1 MNRPQVLKQLME
13 YFEKKGKILTI
24 DEYKAADD
32 VPMRFNVAKRAFGS
46 WARMSQMAVTAGFV
60 EGAVSAPE
68 PKPATPSN
76 MDKPKAKP
84 APKKAVK
91 KGK

>member
-46 WARMSQMAVTAGFV
+46 WARMSQMAMTAGFN
-60 EGAVSAPE
+60 AAPE
-68 PKPATPSN
+68 PAPAP
-76 MDKPKAKP
+76 KPKAKP

>member
-1 MNRPQVLKQLME
+1 MNRPQVLKVLME
-13 YFEKKGKILTI
+13 YFDKKGKILSI

-32 VPMRFNVAKRAFGS
+32 APMRFMVAKRAFGS
-46 WARMSQMAVTAGFV
+46 WARMEQMIKTAGWTDIP
-60 EGAVSAPE
+60 APA
-68 PKPATPSN
+68 PAPAP
-76 MDKPKAKP
+76 KPKAKP

>member
-1 MNRPQVLKQLME
+1 ME
-13 YFEKKGKILTI
+13 YFKAKGKILSI
-24 DEYKAADD
+24 EEYKAAEDA
-32 VPMRFNVAKRAFGS
+32 PMRFMVAKRAFGS
-46 WARMSQMAVTAGFV
+46 WARMQQMLKTAGFN
-60 EGAVSAPE
+60 EASMGKS
-68 PKPATPSN
+68 TPST

>member
-1 MNRPQVLKQLME
+1 MNRPQVLKVLME
-13 YFEKKGKILTI
+13 YFDKKGKILSI

-32 VPMRFNVAKRAFGS
+32 APMRFMVAKRAFGS
-46 WARMSQMAVTAGFV
+46 WARMEQMIKTAGWTDTP
-60 EGAVSAPE
+60 APA
-68 PKPATPSN
+68 P
-76 MDKPKAKP
+76 KPKAKP

>member
-1 MNRPQVLKQLME
+1 MNRPQVLKVLME
-13 YFEKKGKILTI
+13 YFDKKGKILSI

-32 VPMRFNVAKRAFGS
+32 APMRFMVAKRAFGS
-46 WARMSQMAVTAGFV
+46 WARMKQMAEAKMATAVV
-60 EGAVSAPE
+60 EA
-68 PKPATPSN
+68 PKPAP
-76 MDKPKAKP
+76 KPKAKP